1 MDAGRRQR
9 RERRIDQAV
18 RGKAGESAFTTTDK
32 KIDALRQVMARALD
46 DYAEAQR
53 TVTALIRV
61 EEGLADARKT
71 TRYAERRLAHEM
83 APYRTGFTVNSP
95 SIDAALDAL
104 RQ

>member
-1 MDAGRRQR
+1 MQKVEGSNPFSRLRESPAPAGVFFGLIWRAGPPNRLGATPGATGRRL
-9 RERRIDQAV
+9 
-18 RGKAGESAFTTTDK
+18 
-32 KIDALRQVMARALD
+32 DA
-46 DYAEAQR
+46 
-53 TVTALIRV
+53 ALIRV
-61 EEGLADARKT
+61 EERLADARKT